1 MTEAFKARIRNEV
14 AAYSRYMTHAYAVRR
29 VKRNYLGRLD
39 MQIDAA
45 IKGSI
50 TYEYVHRGAKRP

>member
-14 AAYSRYMTHAYAVRR
+14 AAYSRYMTHDAAVRR

-39 MQIDAA
+39 LQIDDAL
-45 IKGSI
+45 KG
-50 TYEYVHRGAKRP
+50 K

>member
-14 AAYSRYMTHAYAVRR
+14 AAYSRYMSHDAAVRR

-39 MQIDAA
+39 LQIDAA
-45 IKGSI
+45 LKG
-50 TYEYVHRGAKRP
+50 V

>member
-14 AAYSRYMTHAYAVRR
+14 AAYSRYMSQDAAIRR
-29 VKRNYLGRLD
+29 VKRNYIGRLD

-45 IKGSI
+45 LTGK
-50 TYEYVHRGAKRP
+50 

>member
-1 MTEAFKARIRNEV
+1 MTESFYARIRNEV
-14 AAYSRYMTHAYAVRR
+14 AAYSRYMTRAAAIRR

-45 IKGSI
+45 LKGQ
-50 TYEYVHRGAKRP
+50 

>member
-1 MTEAFKARIRNEV
+1 MPEALKVRIRNEV
-14 AAYSRYMTHAYAVRR
+14 AAYSRYMPHADAVRR

-45 IKGSI
+45 IKG
-50 TYEYVHRGAKRP
+50 V

>member
-14 AAYSRYMTHAYAVRR
+14 AAYSRYMPQDAAIRR

-45 IKGSI
+45 IKG
-50 TYEYVHRGAKRP
+50 K

>member
-1 MTEAFKARIRNEV
+1 MICYGCAMTEDFKARIRNEV
-14 AAYSRYMTHAYAVRR
+14 AAYSRYMTQDAAIRR

-45 IKGSI
+45 IKG
-50 TYEYVHRGAKRP
+50 K

>member
-14 AAYSRYMTHAYAVRR
+14 AAYSRYMTHDAAVRR

-45 IKGSI
+45 IKG
-50 TYEYVHRGAKRP
+50 V

>member
-14 AAYSRYMTHAYAVRR
+14 AAYGRYMPQDAAVRR

-39 MQIDAA
+39 LQIDAA
-45 IKGSI
+45 LKG
-50 TYEYVHRGAKRP
+50 V